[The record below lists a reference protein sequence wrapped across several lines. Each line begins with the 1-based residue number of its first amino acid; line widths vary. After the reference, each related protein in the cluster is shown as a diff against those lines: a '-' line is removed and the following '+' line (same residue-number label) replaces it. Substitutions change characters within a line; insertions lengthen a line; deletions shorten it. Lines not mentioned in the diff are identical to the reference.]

1 MTNQTHIISTRVT
14 ATAGPTVAAITADV
28 NDFVTA
34 GKALGYMNFHILPV
48 NTLVSTIAPNTFVI
62 YTVQINYYNP
72 AVG

>member
-1 MTNQTHIISTRVT
+1 MTNQTHIISTKEASVT
-14 ATAGPTVAAITADV
+14 GPTVAVITTAV

-34 GKALGYMNFHILPV
+34 GKALGYMNFQILPV
-48 NTLVSTIAPNTFVI
+48 TTLFSTSFVT